1 MLATKVILFLAWI
14 STTLAQKLSCQTIM
28 KSFYQTEDQYYDL
41 GCDRINDDSEKVM
54 IYRCRFLQKK
64 MDIMG
69 KNYYDLGVSFKFDFF
84 SFLEFKK

>member
-14 STTLAQKLSCQTIM
+14 STTLAQKLSCKTIM
-28 KSFYQTEDQYYDL
+28 NSFYETEDQYYDQ
-41 GCDRINDDSEKVM
+41 GCDGINDDSEKVM

-69 KNYYDLGVSFKFDFF
+69 KKYYDLGVSWISLHF
-84 SFLEFKK
+84 SNF